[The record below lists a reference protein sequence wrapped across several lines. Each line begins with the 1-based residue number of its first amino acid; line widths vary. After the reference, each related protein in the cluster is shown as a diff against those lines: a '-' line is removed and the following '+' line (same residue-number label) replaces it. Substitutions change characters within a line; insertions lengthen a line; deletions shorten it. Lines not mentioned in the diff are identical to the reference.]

1 MTEIANERQPVC
13 PHLPLEIWQRIFF
26 YNTSHFWLW
35 NNGRKVCSTWRSEI
49 PKVLAKKY
57 LENQDMVQVYFDC
70 GQVVV
75 ENTYCDMVVEMVFD
89 RYVGENK
96 DRCVFTEGPATRGM
110 HEISWIPHH
119 QFSPN
124 YIQSCERERWAVWQ
138 RNLDLYLGAYPA
150 AKAKG
155 GRFDL
160 PPYQIQIKRAAA
172 DTELPKL
179 EYDSK
184 RKEISFEWQGMFDRF
199 YSECER
205 EAVRN
210 DKDTR
215 RQIYKVESQRV
226 PKSIRRER
234 IKKWY
239 LEKHGRVFKD
249 SSFDLAAEQKPLMSI
264 ESFRRYGH
272 FERCAETVEE
282 LRDAASV
289 WEHRDIYTGSEPD
302 WEDQLCGSSPLEGPP
317 FDEWGNELE
326 EENEEEGEEEDEDL
340 AGNTHMMG
348 NGAPLRNDG
357 FDAWGGLSDWEEEEQ
372 TW

>member
-1 MTEIANERQPVC
+1 
-13 PHLPLEIWQRIFF
+13 
-26 YNTSHFWLW
+26 
-35 NNGRKVCSTWRSEI
+35 
-49 PKVLAKKY
+49 
-57 LENQDMVQVYFDC
+57 MVQVYFDC

-75 ENTYCDMVVEMVFD
+75 ENTYCDMVVEMVFG

-124 YIQSCERERWAVWQ
+124 YVQSCERERWAVWQ
-138 RNLDLYLGAYPA
+138 RKIDLYLGADPA

-155 GRFDL
+155 GRFDV
-160 PPYQIQIKRAAA
+160 PPYQIQIKRSAA

-179 EYDSK
+179 EYDSQ
-184 RKEISFEWQGMFDRF
+184 RKEISFEWQGMFDQR
-199 YSECER
+199 
-205 EAVRN
+205 
-210 DKDTR
+210 
-215 RQIYKVESQRV
+215 QRV

-239 LEKHGRVFKD
+239 LEKHGRVFED
-249 SSFDLAAEQKPLMSI
+249 SSFDLAAEQKALTSI

-272 FERCAETVEE
+272 FKRFAEPVEE

-289 WEHRDIYTGSEPD
+289 WEHRDMYTGLEPD

-317 FDEWGNELE
+317 FDGWGNELE
-326 EENEEEGEEEDEDL
+326 EEGEEEGEEDEDL

-348 NGAPLRNDG
+348 NGAPLRNDEV
-357 FDAWGGLSDWEEEEQ
+357 DAWG
-372 TW
+372 